1 MQFTLNKQEQYTVFK
16 LQEEKLDSSIA
27 PKLKT
32 EFFTL
37 YQSGMVNLIFDMGN
51 IKYVDSSGLSSIL
64 VAKRLSEQIN
74 GYLALA
80 AVSDHVMKLMTI
92 SKLDSVLNII
102 PTVEESVDAI
112 FMAELERDIKE
123 DDSNN
128 N

>member
-1 MQFTLNKQEQYTVFK
+1 
-16 LQEEKLDSSIA
+16 
-27 PKLKT
+27 
-32 EFFTL
+32 
-37 YQSGMVNLIFDMGN
+37 MGD

-102 PTVEESVDAI
+102 PTVAESVDAV

-123 DDSNN
+123 EDEKKG
-128 N
+128 